1 MRNLFG
7 WDCFLD
13 FYTDV
18 LTYSCKQRGAIAEKH
33 WGIVDGKLVDSSAKI
48 LLNNVSTP
56 AILMS
61 LFPATIVPSAT
72 TLSTIHHPKN
82 RLSLAEVKR

>member
-18 LTYSCKQRGAIAEKH
+18 LTYSCKQWGAIAEKH
-33 WGIVDGKLVDSSAKI
+33 WGIVDGKLVDYSSVKI
-48 LLNNVSTP
+48 LLNNVNTP
-56 AILMS
+56 GDS
-61 LFPATIVPSAT
+61 DVFVPSNYR
-72 TLSTIHHPKN
+72 SISHHFINYSPRK
-82 RLSLAEVKR
+82 K